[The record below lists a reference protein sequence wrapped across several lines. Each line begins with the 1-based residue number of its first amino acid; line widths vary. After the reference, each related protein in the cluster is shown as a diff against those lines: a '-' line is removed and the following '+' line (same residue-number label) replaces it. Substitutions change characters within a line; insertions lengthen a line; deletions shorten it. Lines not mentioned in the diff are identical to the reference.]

1 MSIFVKR
8 GSMYMINFYKELLND
23 GIIQIDGAAHQRLKY
38 LETKF
43 INDKIRK
50 N

>member
-1 MSIFVKR
+1 MSVFVKR
-8 GSMYMINFYKELLND
+8 GSMYMINFYKKLLKNE
-23 GIIQIDGAAHQRLKY
+23 IIKIDGAAHQRLKF